1 MLQFL
6 HPKKNPEILTA
17 LHYKPLYNINRSENG
32 VKNVQTE
39 WQAYCSSILYSYCT
53 PTYSLSG
60 LCQSKKC
67 QNPFKDAK
75 SDIFDLDNIDPTACR
90 YYLIILA
97 TLMAM
102 TPTLLTQFLA

>member
-1 MLQFL
+1 M
-6 HPKKNPEILTA
+6 K
-17 LHYKPLYNINRSENG
+17 NG

-39 WQAYCSSILYSYCT
+39 GYNGGRTVVQFCILIVPQHTGC
-53 PTYSLSG
+53 PVFVVKI
-60 LCQSKKC
+60 KKC

-75 SDIFDLDNIDPTACR
+75 VTFSIWTTFPTACR